1 MIETNGNA
9 LKRLVLVIL
18 LLIPPA
24 LPGVALG
31 ADGER
36 HQPMDNRRL
45 DALIRQIDARIEGQ
59 PGFWSLAY
67 EGLQTYIITDENA
80 DRMRIIVQ
88 IAPSDNLDPD
98 ALYRMMQANFDTSLD
113 ARYAIAKGVVWS
125 AFIHPLSPLTD
136 EQFRAGFA
144 QAVTLA
150 ATYGT
155 TYDSGGLV
163 FGGGDSQSE
172 QQAE

>member
-1 MIETNGNA
+1 MNGNA
-9 LKRLVLVIL
+9 LKRLVLMALVLIL
-18 LLIPPA
+18 PA
-24 LPGVALG
+24 MPGMALG
-31 ADGER
+31 ADGEG
-36 HQPMDNRRL
+36 HQPMDNQRM
-45 DALIRQIDARIEGQ
+45 DALIGQIDAQIEGQ

-67 EGLQTYIITDENA
+67 EGLQVYIITDENA

-88 IAPSDNLDPD
+88 IAPSDDLDQEG
-98 ALYRMMQANFDTSLD
+98 LYRMMQANFDTALD

-136 EQFRAGFA
+136 EQFLAGFS

-163 FGGGDSQSE
+163 FSGGDSQSE
-172 QQAE
+172 